1 MNTKE
6 LQMGKLT
13 GKIALITGGSEG
25 IGFGTAQEFINEGAF
40 VFITGRR
47 KQQLEQAVSK
57 LGENSF
63 GIQADAGKLTE
74 LDRMYA
80 EIKEK
85 KGKLDIVFANA
96 GIYEQVPHDKV
107 TEEFYDACV
116 DINAKGVYF
125 TIQKALPLMDK
136 SGSIIL
142 NGSVVGSSGFPG
154 VSVYAATKAAVRS
167 FARTFTAELKGTGP
181 RVNVLSP
188 GPILTE
194 GSAAMFG
201 NEEIKKFVTSMV
213 PLGRVG
219 DPREIARAVV
229 FLASEDSSYVAG
241 VELFV
246 DGGAGAV

>member
-1 MNTKE
+1 
-6 LQMGKLT
+6 MGKLT
-13 GKIALITGGSEG
+13 GKIALVTGGSEG
-25 IGFGTAQEFINEGAF
+25 IGFSTAQEFINEGAF

-47 KQQLEQAVSK
+47 KQQLDQAVSK

-63 GIQADAGKLTE
+63 GIQADAGKLAD
-74 LDRMYA
+74 LDRVYA
-80 EIKEK
+80 AIKEK

-96 GIYEQVPHDKV
+96 GIYDQVPYDKV

-116 DINAKGVYF
+116 NINAKGVYF

-136 SGSIIL
+136 NGSIIL

-154 VSVYAATKAAVRS
+154 MSVYASTKATVRS

-201 NEEIKKFVTSMV
+201 NEEVKKFITSMV

-219 DPREIARAVV
+219 DPKEIARAVV

>member
-1 MNTKE
+1 
-6 LQMGKLT
+6 MGKLT
-13 GKIALITGGSEG
+13 GKIALLTGGSEG
-25 IGFGTAQEFINEGAF
+25 MGFSTAQEFINEGAF

-47 KQQLEQAVSK
+47 KPQLEEAVTK

-63 GIQADAGKLTE
+63 GIQADAGKLPE

-80 EIKEK
+80 EIKRL

-96 GIYEQVPHDKV
+96 GIYEQRPHDKV

-136 SGSIIL
+136 NGSIIL

-154 VSVYAATKAAVRS
+154 MSVYAATKAAVRS

-188 GPILTE
+188 GPILTA
-194 GSAAMFG
+194 GSAAMFA
-201 NEEIKKFVTSMV
+201 NEEVHKFITSMV

-219 DPREIARAVV
+219 DAREIGRVAV

-241 VELFV
+241 AELFV
-246 DGGAGAV
+246 DGGTGAV

>member
-1 MNTKE
+1 
-6 LQMGKLT
+6 MGKLT

-25 IGFGTAQEFINEGAF
+25 MGFSTAQEFINEGAF

-47 KQQLEQAVSK
+47 KPKLEEAVTK

-63 GIQADAGKLTE
+63 GIQADAGKLPE
-74 LDRMYA
+74 LDQMYA
-80 EIKEK
+80 EIKRM

-96 GIYEQVPHDKV
+96 GIYEQMPHDKV
-107 TEEFYDACV
+107 TEEFYDSCM
-116 DINAKGVYF
+116 DINTKGVYF

-136 SGSIIL
+136 NGSIIL

-154 VSVYAATKAAVRS
+154 MSVYGATKAAVRS

-188 GPILTE
+188 GPILTA
-194 GSAAMFG
+194 GSAAMFA
-201 NEEIKKFVTSMV
+201 NEEVHKFITSMV

-219 DPREIARAVV
+219 DAREIGRVAV

-241 VELFV
+241 AELFV
-246 DGGAGAV
+246 DGGSGAV